1 MSAISRRDF
10 LKTTAV
16 LGGSTML
23 FGASALAQENPL
35 KVRAAVFSPTGGT
48 MNAAYMLA
56 SMLGNDPE
64 MIDQTALA
72 SRNETLAFAKD
83 ELAVFAAPAY
93 AGKIPFAPKL
103 FENIQGDQTPCV
115 LVAAFGNREA
125 ENCLAQMNKL
135 ASDRGFIVIG
145 AIKIVTPH
153 IFGARAGHSRPDVQ
167 DAKEIK
173 AFADEILKKI
183 SGGALA
189 PIAVEGD
196 PAIVGKP
203 TLHSVIDKQL
213 DAAKCLMC
221 GLCVSNCSVGAIDP
235 KTLAINNEIC
245 IECQRCSHVCPA
257 AARTYVTDWDG
268 TDSKYL
274 APRKPI
280 TYVL

>member
-145 AIKIVTPH
+145 AI
-153 IFGARAGHSRPDVQ
+153 
-167 DAKEIK
+167 
-173 AFADEILKKI
+173 
-183 SGGALA
+183 
-189 PIAVEGD
+189 
-196 PAIVGKP
+196 
-203 TLHSVIDKQL
+203 
-213 DAAKCLMC
+213 
-221 GLCVSNCSVGAIDP
+221 DP